1 MLRYYVPIAVV
12 VLSLAY
18 YQFFHSRDNAN
29 APAQPAPVAQ
39 AVPAPEQ
46 SEPAAIEPAAPVN
59 VAPAP
64 ANAANP
70 EAQALIKQEI
80 LRLAPRSGQFNGL
93 PDGDR
98 EWVIEETVKVYSYGQ
113 VKFEN
118 LGDYIHELSSTRYHA
133 VHERE
138 HPMLTEDNFE
148 VADESHPDEQ
158 EGSGQ

>member
-1 MLRYYVPIAVV
+1 MLRYFVPIAVV

-18 YQFFHSRDNAN
+18 YQFFHSREKAK
-29 APAQPAPVAQ
+29 APSQPAPVAQ
-39 AVPAPEQ
+39 AVPAPPQ
-46 SEPAAIEPAAPVN
+46 SEQAAIEPA
-59 VAPAP
+59 
-64 ANAANP
+64 NAATP
-70 EAQALIKQEI
+70 EAQAAIKEEI
-80 LRLAPRSGQFNGL
+80 LRLAPKSSQFNGL

-113 VKFEN
+113 IKFEN

-138 HPMLTEDNFE
+138 HPMLSDDNFE